1 MTISGHECFRFVSRI
16 QHCFVCI
23 RRCKIFPLCAHP
35 CISKLKRFRN
45 SLRVFIST
53 IGVKRWKKKAKK
65 RWQAEQQKSTAFV
78 PRQLCCCLLC
88 FMALFHV
95 ELKIQEHHRAISQ
108 SATFCD
114 QMENEILQ
122 KVQQNYERWQINNG
136 SPSDGDWFEAQGK
149 VISPYRSPGGSLLD
163 EGYIQLNAL

>member
-1 MTISGHECFRFVSRI
+1 MKAKSKEEMTSRTT
-16 QHCFVCI
+16 
-23 RRCKIFPLCAHP
+23 
-35 CISKLKRFRN
+35 KLN
-45 SLRVFIST
+45 SLCSASALLLSVI
-53 IGVKRWKKKAKK
+53 
-65 RWQAEQQKSTAFV
+65 
-78 PRQLCCCLLC
+78 CC
-88 FMALFHV
+88 MALFHV

-122 KVQQNYERWQINNG
+122 KVQKNYERWQINKG